1 MRSESFGAFFKVA
14 MIFSLAVGV
23 KLSQAMAAMILCAV
37 EFQDMAEVGL
47 MVREMK
53 NENASVNTKNFFMKV
68 VLMFRMFQ
76 RIRNNN
82 YQNIKRT

>member
-1 MRSESFGAFFKVA
+1 M
-14 MIFSLAVGV
+14 FSLAVGV
-23 KLSQAMAAMILCAV
+23 RLSQAMAAMTLCPV
-37 EFQDMAEVGL
+37 EFQDIAEVGL